1 MDETVGVCVATF
13 GDRDKWE
20 EIARPALV
28 SISGQSRQPDQIVYV
43 HGETLADARNTAIER
58 LDTTW
63 CIVCDADD
71 FLDER
76 YVEQMLEGE
85 GTLRFPRVRKVY
97 GDGREELIEYEKGNL
112 LDRNFI
118 VIGAMFRREDF
129 LKVGGFNQ
137 SIPIFEDWE
146 LWLRMWKL
154 AGVDI
159 QPSRAVYVQN
169 YNPQGRN
176 QDQSVDIGYWYN
188 TIRNRFLI

>member
-1 MDETVGVCVATF
+1 MDETVGVVVATF

-71 FLDER
+71 LLDEH
-76 YVEQMLEGE
+76 YVSDMLEGK
-85 GTLRFPRVRKVY
+85 GTLRFPRVKKVY
-97 GDGREELIEYEKGNL
+97 GDGREELIEHEKGNL

-118 VIGAMFRREDF
+118 VIGAMFQRDDF
-129 LKVGGFNQ
+129 FKVGGFNPAV
-137 SIPIFEDWE
+137 PIFEDWE

-159 QPSRAVYVQN
+159 EPSEAIYVQN

-176 QDQSVDIGYWYN
+176 QDQSVDVAMWYN
-188 TIRNRFLI
+188 SIRRRFVY